1 MTDKKKEPRKA
12 RPKHAQLPW
21 VRLETDTHRDPV
33 LLDLDPAPR
42 LLWYVL
48 LELGGVG
55 RPHGTVRFSDAQLAR
70 EAQIDV
76 TDVEMAL
83 KKFADEEKIVRKDGA
98 IVVRNFRRHNPPLRF
113 LSKGQRNE

>member
-1 MTDKKKEPRKA
+1 MTEQKSEPKKTRA
-12 RPKHAQLPW
+12 KHAQLPW
-21 VRLETDTHRDPV
+21 VRLETDTHRDPD
-33 LLDLDPAPR
+33 LLDMEPAQR

-55 RPHGTVRFSDAQLAR
+55 KPHGTVRFTDAQLAR

-76 TDVEMAL
+76 ADVEKAL
-83 KKFADEEKIVRKDGA
+83 KTLEGTGKVVRKESA
-98 IVVRNFRRHNPPLRF
+98 LVVRNFRRHNPPLRF